1 MRFGTTEEGNPPNK
15 RTGSLRGPVKAVLL
29 VLCGVV
35 LALYAAV
42 SPAAL
47 PACGGGAGL
56 PAADGEAA
64 LPESPEEPYRVSCL
78 FHNSD
83 SHRLRTWNGDS
94 VSQEISERFGVEL
107 EPVNSGIQYESTVK
121 LLVAS
126 DSLPD
131 ILELQRDHVFSWLVR
146 ERKLWNLGPSIQKY
160 GGYAAMA
167 GKDTLELSRYNGSI
181 YTLLNQ
187 SSTSPDG
194 SGGWVI
200 NEEIYREMG
209 SPPLRTLEDLE
220 KYLSGLR
227 GTMPGLSGGDFVHLQ
242 LDAAFDYSQ
251 LYVSFGGGRVP
262 EYCEMNVWLDPET
275 DRFDFIGRDPA
286 FRETMLFLRR
296 LYQQAALSPGCFLEQ
311 GEQVYEPLATGRF
324 AVVCSA
330 DVTGSILDALT
341 EWGGEGSAQGYR
353 VIEPLRAN
361 SQVKGPVWSSGYSP
375 MGKTE
380 IAVSAGAAD
389 PERIYRMLD
398 WLASP
403 EGQVLLEFG
412 PQGLYWEELD
422 DGGMPV
428 FNRAWYAAAPE
439 EREEKGLSAWNI
451 VKNLDFVNRAR
462 LAGNAQLPEARK
474 DRKTVWKAEVLDR
487 HSCDISR
494 LQNISPTCDGLENT
508 AKILCGQLVES
519 YLPRIVGAKEESEAL
534 YYLTELNHQVDQAGF
549 QFVLSHYN
557 WQYANSSGESGIG
570 EERE

>member
-15 RTGSLRGPVKAVLL
+15 RTGSLRGRSKQSCWFCAGLFWRCTQPF
-29 VLCGVV
+29 
-35 LALYAAV
+35 
-42 SPAAL
+42 PRAAL

-296 LYQQAALSPGCFLEQ
+296 LYQQAALSPGCFWSRASRCTKPWPPAGL
-311 GEQVYEPLATGRF
+311 PW
-324 AVVCSA
+324 SA
-330 DVTGSILDALT
+330 
-341 EWGGEGSAQGYR
+341 
-353 VIEPLRAN
+353 
-361 SQVKGPVWSSGYSP
+361 
-375 MGKTE
+375 
-380 IAVSAGAAD
+380 
-389 PERIYRMLD
+389 
-398 WLASP
+398 
-403 EGQVLLEFG
+403 
-412 PQGLYWEELD
+412 
-422 DGGMPV
+422 
-428 FNRAWYAAAPE
+428 
-439 EREEKGLSAWNI
+439 
-451 VKNLDFVNRAR
+451 
-462 LAGNAQLPEARK
+462 
-474 DRKTVWKAEVLDR
+474 
-487 HSCDISR
+487 
-494 LQNISPTCDGLENT
+494 
-508 AKILCGQLVES
+508 
-519 YLPRIVGAKEESEAL
+519 PR
-534 YYLTELNHQVDQAGF
+534 T
-549 QFVLSHYN
+549 
-557 WQYANSSGESGIG
+557 
-570 EERE
+570 